1 MSDPTIPVSKA
12 PILNPA
18 VKAALAQNQAE
29 APKPVLPTIS
39 VALPSQG
46 LLYPANHPLASG
58 VIDIYQVTAR
68 HEDILSNT
76 NLLKKGT
83 VLDEFLKALIAT
95 PNVSI
100 NDLLIGDKNALFI
113 AARRSAYGDEYATK
127 IKCPECGVES
137 VVEIDLSKLAPK
149 PLTENFTNI
158 AKNENRCSFTLPNS
172 GKTVIFSFL
181 THKDES
187 DIDAEIKALAKFGG
201 PDKGAS
207 PEITT
212 RLKYTI
218 KAIDGDSDRVKI
230 KNFVDTMLTA
240 KDSLALRRYVR
251 ENTPDM
257 DMNFDFTCPA
267 CGHQTK
273 MIVPLGA
280 NFFWPNVSDN

>member
-1 MSDPTIPVSKA
+1 MTDTTIPISK
-12 PILNPA
+12 PPA
-18 VKAALAQNQAE
+18 VNKATPTPE
-29 APKPVLPTIS
+29 APKVNQPIEV
-39 VALPSQG
+39 VELPSNG
-46 LLYPANHPLASG
+46 YFYPEAHPLSSG
-58 VIDIYQVTAR
+58 KIEIYQVTAR

-100 NDLLIGDKNALFI
+100 SDLLIGDKNALFI
-113 AARRSAYGDEYATK
+113 AARKSAYGEIYNTK
-127 IKCPECGVES
+127 VKCPECSVES
-137 VVEIDLSKLAPK
+137 NIDIDLTKLVSKSIEYVGATRGENK
-149 PLTENFTNI
+149 LTF
-158 AKNENRCSFTLPNS
+158 KLPNS
-172 GKTVIFSFL
+172 GKTVAVSLL

-187 DIDAEIKALAKFGG
+187 DIDAELKALAKFGG
-201 PDKGAS
+201 ANNTNA

-218 KAIDGDSDRVKI
+218 RSIDGDSDRLRI
-230 KNFVDTMLTA
+230 KNFVDGQLTA
-240 KDSLALRRYVR
+240 KDSLALRKFVR

-273 MIVPLGA
+273 MTVPLGA
-280 NFFWPNVSDN
+280 NFFWPNISEN